1 MQNVSSLSET
11 REVFDTVIL
20 WVLEGMGLI
29 DSNQHTR
36 LRSCFDMRCQ
46 CAHPGDAPVTQYN
59 LVSYFS
65 DLNEIVFKNDKFETE
80 K

>member
-1 MQNVSSLSET
+1 VQNVASLSET
-11 REVFDTVIL
+11 REVFDAVIL
-20 WVLEGMGLI
+20 WVIEGMGLI

-65 DLNEIVFKNDKFETE
+65 DLNEIVFKNDKFKTE
-80 K
+80 

>member
-1 MQNVSSLSET
+1 M
-11 REVFDTVIL
+11 
-20 WVLEGMGLI
+20 WVLEGMAFI

-59 LVSYFS
+59 LLSYFS
-65 DLNEIVFKNDKFETE
+65 DLNEIVFKNEKFKSE
-80 K
+80 